1 KPCRRTSFDAKQWPL
16 LFLCRRMTGAEP
28 WLSLNSNWTVGPQA
42 DTVTMA
48 ILPGIGI
55 IVVFPVPGCVKADR
69 DPEISGPSQ
78 EQAKEEQEQT
88 GRHDAHCGLV
98 RIKGVPEG
106 EQA

>member
-1 KPCRRTSFDAKQWPL
+1 VVGLRAIKQCRRTSFDAKQWPL

-55 IVVFPVPGCVKADR
+55 IVVFLLMTATIALDR
-69 DPEISGPSQ
+69 QGFNHLLRYRDRTNPI
-78 EQAKEEQEQT
+78 
-88 GRHDAHCGLV
+88 
-98 RIKGVPEG
+98 
-106 EQA
+106 